1 MPVSLARRTTHVL
14 DLDAAIIP
22 GRGAAGIVLGA
33 PASDLELGR
42 ASRTQLHA
50 GVSVYDLGPV
60 LVWTRNGVVD
70 QIGVRAPYAGSIATK
85 GIRIGSTLRE
95 VAGACGPVF
104 EDDEDTLVVEGMP
117 GICFE
122 TEQWRGGPGCETVDE
137 NLDAKITEIFVFS
150 P

>member
-1 MPVSLARRTTHVL
+1 ML

-22 GRGAAGIVLGA
+22 GRGAAGIAVGA
-33 PASDLELGR
+33 PVSDLELHG
-42 ASRTQLHA
+42 ASPVQLHD

-60 LVWTRNGVVD
+60 RIWTRNGVVD
-70 QIGVRAPYAGSIATK
+70 QIGVQASYIGSIGQS
-85 GIRIGSTLRE
+85 GIRIGSTLQN
-95 VAGACGPVF
+95 VAEALGPVL
-104 EDDEDTLVVEGMP
+104 EDDEDNLVVEGVP

-122 TEQWRGGPGCETVDE
+122 TEQWRGGPGRETVDN